1 MNILTKTI
9 IVGLSALVIA
19 LSINPLNASKN
30 IEGAKNTSTRTL
42 DFNEQT
48 HLEFM
53 CEEEK
58 LARDVYITLGTKYPQ
73 AIVFG
78 KIDDSEERHKC
89 AIADMLEKYGIP
101 NPSTN
106 DNVGVFTGK
115 DYGWYFTEKFNALV
129 ERGSISELEAMYVGA
144 FIEELDII
152 DINQCPQVIVET
164 DNEINDVSECGKV
177 YTDKPDIQR
186 VYGNLLAGSESHL
199 RAYVRNIE
207 KQIGEGNYIAQIL
220 TQEQVDVI
228 LGR

>member
-1 MNILTKTI
+1 MSFLTRSI
-9 IVGLSALVIA
+9 IVGFSALVTA
-19 LSINPLNASKN
+19 LNINPAIADDEIVKVDSTASLTLN
-30 IEGAKNTSTRTL
+30 
-42 DFNEQT
+42 FNERT

-58 LARDVYITLGTKYPQ
+58 LARDVYITLGTKYPT
-73 AIVFG
+73 ATVFG

-89 AIADMLEKYGIP
+89 AVADMLEKYGIP

-129 ERGSISELEAMYVGA
+129 ERGSISELEALYVGA
-144 FIEELDII
+144 FIEELDML

-164 DNEINDVSECGKV
+164 DNGINDESECGKV
-177 YTDKPDIQR
+177 YTDKTDIQR
-186 VYGNLLAGSESHL
+186 LYGSLLAGSENHL
-199 RAYVRNIE
+199 RAYVSNIE
-207 KQIGEGNYIAQIL
+207 KQIGDGSYTAQVL